1 MNDRPPLVVRLLK
14 GFAMFWWDF
23 LVGDTPE
30 LFVAVLV
37 IIGAVALLSVTWHAN
52 AAAVIVLPV
61 LAIVALTVSVR
72 RGSNATKHK
81 RK

>member
-1 MNDRPPLVVRLLK
+1 MNDRPPLVARLLK
-14 GFAMFWWDF
+14 GFGMFWWDF

-52 AAAVIVLPV
+52 TVAVIVLPV
-61 LAIVALTVSVR
+61 LAIAALTVSVR
-72 RGSNATKHK
+72 RASNAAKGK
-81 RK
+81 

>member
-1 MNDRPPLVVRLLK
+1 MNNQQPLVVRLIK
-14 GFAMFWWDF
+14 GFGVFWWDF

-37 IIGAVALLSVTWHAN
+37 IIGVAAVVSETWHAN
-52 AAAVIVLPV
+52 TAAVIVLPV
-61 LAIVALTVSVR
+61 LAITALTVSVR
-72 RGSNATKHK
+72 RASNVAK